1 MDARVL
7 SSRVESPDDSES
19 TENKAEAARP
29 RFTGIESRWAEI
41 LPVRYAG
48 LDDIVRR
55 VPVSVVWEI
64 TLACDLACSH
74 CGSRAGRR
82 RRDELTTAEALDLV
96 GQIAELGARDV
107 GLIGGEAYL
116 RKDWLQIVAAIR
128 AAGMRCDLQ
137 TGGRNL
143 TEARVAAA
151 KEAGLAG
158 VGISL
163 DGIGATHDKLRGVPG
178 SYEAAVAALRRVAA
192 SGMAVGA
199 NSQINAWTLPQLR
212 DLMDVVIDAGATNW
226 QLAITTAMGNAAD
239 HPEILL
245 QPWQMLEVM
254 PLLAELA
261 AEGKE
266 RGLFLQPASNVG
278 YFGPYESA
286 IRNVLDPEIYFHG
299 CNAGDTV
306 MGIEADGTIKS
317 CPGLGSAYAGGNIRE
332 TRLREIWEKSE
343 PMAFNRRRTVEDLW
357 GFCRTCYY
365 AETCLAGCTWTSHAL
380 MGRAGNNPMCH
391 HRALEH
397 DRRGLRERLVKVKDA
412 PGRSFDNG
420 EWEIVVEPVPAAPA
434 RVPDRICVNG

>member
-1 MDARVL
+1 MDAR
-7 SSRVESPDDSES
+7 R
-19 TENKAEAARP
+19 AEA
-29 RFTGIESRWAEI
+29 

-48 LDDIVRR
+48 TEDILNR

-64 TLACDLACSH
+64 TLACDLACAH

-82 RRDELTTAEALDLV
+82 RRDELDTEEALDLV

-116 RKDWLQIVAAIR
+116 RKDWLRIVAAIR

-143 TEARVAAA
+143 SEERVAAA
-151 KEAGLAG
+151 AEAGLCG
-158 VGISL
+158 VGISI
-163 DGIGATHDKLRGVPG
+163 DGIGATHDALRGVPG
-178 SYEAAVAALRRVAA
+178 SYELALAALRRVRAHGLSAA
-192 SGMAVGA
+192 V
-199 NSQINAWTLPQLR
+199 NSQINAKTLPQLR
-212 DLMDVVIDAGATNW
+212 ALMDVVIDAGATNW

-261 AEGKE
+261 VEGRA
-266 RGLFLQPASNVG
+266 RGLFLQPASNIG
-278 YFGPYESA
+278 YFGPYEST
-286 IRNVLDPEIYFHG
+286 IRNVLEPEIYFHG

-317 CPGLGSAYAGGNIRE
+317 CPGLGKAYAGGNVRE
-332 TRLREIWEKSE
+332 TRLREIWEQSE
-343 PMAFNRRRTVEDLW
+343 ALAHNRRRTVDDLW
-357 GFCRTCYY
+357 GFCRSCYY
-365 AETCLAGCTWTSHAL
+365 AETCMAGCTWTSHAL

-391 HRALEH
+391 YRALEM
-397 DRRGLRERLVKVKDA
+397 DRHGLRERLVQVKQA
-412 PGRSFDNG
+412 EGRSFDHG
-420 EWEIVVEPVPAAPA
+420 EFEIVVEPVPGRAPGKAPA
-434 RVPDRICVNG
+434 GSAVRG